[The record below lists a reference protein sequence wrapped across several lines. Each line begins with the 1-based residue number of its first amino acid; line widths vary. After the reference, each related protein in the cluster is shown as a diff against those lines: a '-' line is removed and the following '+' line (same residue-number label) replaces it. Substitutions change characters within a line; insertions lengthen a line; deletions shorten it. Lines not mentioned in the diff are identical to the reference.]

1 MVGGENVE
9 CLNVMAQLI
18 FCEDRHKSSLAAWI
32 TPFTATDDEKVCLT
46 QHFN

>member
-9 CLNVMAQLI
+9 SLNGIGQLI
-18 FCEDRHKSSLAAWI
+18 LCEDRHKASLAAWI